1 MPSSLL
7 DTFQRNVVEF
17 SFKALLKSRFP
28 ATLCPYLSRPILL
41 HVVLGISFPRYSL
54 KRIYGEDIIVVE
66 REATV
71 HVKLSQRHASS
82 KVKLNREIMVVETFD
97 GDEFKYRLFSN
108 ICFARIIR
116 GMKFHLLL
124 VFKYPCQAK
133 CSSRRNCVS
142 PFVRTRLDR
151 LMDEW

>member
-28 ATLCPYLSRPILL
+28 ATLYPYLLRPILL
-41 HVVLGISFPRYSL
+41 HVVLGILFPRYLL

-66 REATV
+66 REVTV
-71 HVKLSQRHASS
+71 HVKLSQSHASS

-97 GDEFKYRLFSN
+97 GDEFKYRLFYKYLFCTDHSWN
-108 ICFARIIR
+108 EISFIAR
-116 GMKFHLLL
+116 
-124 VFKYPCQAK
+124 V
-133 CSSRRNCVS
+133 
-142 PFVRTRLDR
+142 
-151 LMDEW
+151 

>member
-41 HVVLGISFPRYSL
+41 HVVLGILFPRYSL
-54 KRIYGEDIIVVE
+54 KRIYDEDIMVVE

-71 HVKLSQRHASS
+71 HVKLSSKRHASS

-97 GDEFKYRLFSN
+97 GDEFKYRLF
-108 ICFARIIR
+108 F
-116 GMKFHLLL
+116 KHL
-124 VFKYPCQAK
+124 FCTDH
-133 CSSRRNCVS
+133 S
-142 PFVRTRLDR
+142 
-151 LMDEW
+151 